1 MIIRTPFNYSKSDN
15 SVSNASNTGEKL
27 VTKQSF
33 KDECDINN
41 IVRRFGVTG
50 QMPVADMRAM
60 YGEFDTI
67 TDYQSALNKVM
78 DADKAFMTVPSDIRA
93 RFNNN
98 PAEYMRFLS
107 ELYVIP
113 LI

>member
-1 MIIRTPFNYSKSDN
+1 MNIRTPFNYSKFDN
-15 SVSNASNTGEKL
+15 SVSNAFNTGEKL

-41 IVRRFGVTG
+41 IVRRFSVTG
-50 QMPVADMRAM
+50 QMPVTDMRAM
-60 YGEFDTI
+60 YGEFDTT

-107 ELYVIP
+107 DSIS
-113 LI
+113 